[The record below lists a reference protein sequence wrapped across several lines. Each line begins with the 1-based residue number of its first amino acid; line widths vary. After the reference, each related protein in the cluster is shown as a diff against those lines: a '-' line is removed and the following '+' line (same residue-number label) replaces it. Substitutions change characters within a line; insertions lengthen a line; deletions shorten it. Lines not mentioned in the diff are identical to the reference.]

1 LRRKY
6 IKKTLSIFDGFTEV
20 DRQVGE
26 IEHAGIV
33 IGIPGFNNEHTISRE
48 VGHQSLAL
56 QNVFQI

>member
-6 IKKTLSIFDGFTEV
+6 IKKTLSIFDVNTAVKREVEEMKHTDIVIAIRGFKN
-20 DRQVGE
+20 
-26 IEHAGIV
+26 EHA
-33 IGIPGFNNEHTISRE
+33 ISRE